1 MNKNFSWAIFC
12 RTDLFSLLAKG
23 LLVVGLQE
31 HDEEERG
38 GDAETEQYVACQV
51 QGRVEVGVG
60 RSQLNFGRVK
70 SWLRFLWCGKFDS
83 T

>member
-1 MNKNFSWAIFC
+1 MNKNFHLGDFR
-12 RTDLFSLLAKG
+12 RTDLFPLLAKG

-60 RSQLNFGRVK
+60 RSQLIF
-70 SWLRFLWCGKFDS
+70 
-83 T
+83 